1 MVKLKNVKLKSGI
14 RKVVLVAIPQE
25 KNNNKI
31 KQIIWKFIIYLA
43 NTWNG
48 KYSFLTNQ
56 RQV

>member
-1 MVKLKNVKLKSGI
+1 MLAEKK
-14 RKVVLVAIPQE
+14 

-31 KQIIWKFIIYLA
+31 RQIIWKSIIYLA

-56 RQV
+56 LQV